1 MEVGISIRIDG
12 AESWQYIRI
21 RVKDLGSYIDN
32 MMVKKKKKWEWI
44 KMPRDMDGSH
54 KRK

>member
-32 MMVKKKKKWEWI
+32 MMVKKKKN
-44 KMPRDMDGSH
+44 GSG
-54 KRK
+54 